1 LQTGIL
7 NFQWSENDQSIVFPN
22 VADSYQN
29 VDCRA
34 YNYIILILQY
44 MKPRLLIAAAHSGAG
59 KTTVTLGLLRALQKK
74 GHKVQPFKCG
84 PDYID
89 PMHHRI
95 ASGNDSINLDRFM
108 MSDEHIRQLYHQYG
122 ATADVCIT
130 EGVMGLFDGS
140 RKMEGSSADIARL
153 LQMPVLLVLNAKAM
167 AYSAA
172 AILYGLK
179 NFCSDIRIAG
189 VIFNFVES
197 SSHYRFLQ
205 EACEDVGVQSFGYL
219 PSNDALHIK
228 SRHLGL
234 DILSPT
240 QMHAAIAAAA
250 DHIEKHIDIDALL
263 NGAGIDLPTAVNAL
277 PSSPNADPARK
288 NILVAQDAAFNFIY
302 PENIRALK
310 QFGTVG
316 YFSPLEDAHLPNA
329 DLIYLP
335 GGYPELFL
343 EKLSANAGMIQQM
356 QTHYVNGGKI
366 LAECGGM
373 MYLGKYIADENGTSW
388 PMTGILD
395 LATSMQYR
403 KLSLG
408 YRTIMSGQH
417 PVKGHEF
424 HYSQFSDEGTNLT
437 GVNIPVYN
445 ARNELTASRIFY
457 NRQVFASYIHL
468 YWAEHP
474 AIIADLLN
482 EH

>member
-1 LQTGIL
+1 
-7 NFQWSENDQSIVFPN
+7 
-22 VADSYQN
+22 
-29 VDCRA
+29 
-34 YNYIILILQY
+34 
-44 MKPRLLIAAAHSGAG
+44 MKPRFLIAAAHSGAG
-59 KTTVTLGLLRALQKK
+59 KTTVTLGLLSALQKK
-74 GHKVQPFKCG
+74 GYKVQPFKCG

-108 MSDEHIRQLYHQYG
+108 MSDEHIQQLYHQYG

-197 SSHYRFLQ
+197 NSHYRFLQ

-240 QMHAAIAAAA
+240 HMHAAIAAAA

-263 NGAGIDLPTAVNAL
+263 EYARVDSPAAGNAL
-277 PSSPNADPARK
+277 PSSLKSNSAHK

-302 PENIRALK
+302 PQNIRALQ
-310 QFGTVG
+310 QFGTVR
-316 YFSPLEDAHLPNA
+316 YFSPLEDMHLPDA
-329 DLIYLP
+329 DLVYLP
-335 GGYPELFL
+335 GGYPELHL
-343 EKLSANAGMIQQM
+343 EKLSANTAMIQHL
-356 QTHYVNGGKI
+356 QTWFANGGRI
-366 LAECGGM
+366 IAECGGM
-373 MYLGKYIADENGTSW
+373 MYLGKYIADENGTRW

-395 LATSMQYR
+395 LGTSMQHA

-408 YRTIMSGQH
+408 YRTIMTGPQ

-424 HYSQFSDEGTNLT
+424 HYSQFSDAGTNISE
-437 GVNIPVYN
+437 VPIPVYN
-445 ARNELTASRIFY
+445 ARNEPTASRIFY
-457 NRQVFASYIHL
+457 NRQLFASYIHL

-474 AIIADLLN
+474 AIIEKLLN
-482 EH
+482 E

>member
-1 LQTGIL
+1 
-7 NFQWSENDQSIVFPN
+7 
-22 VADSYQN
+22 
-29 VDCRA
+29 
-34 YNYIILILQY
+34 
-44 MKPRLLIAAAHSGAG
+44 MKPRLLIAAPHSGAG

-74 GHKVQPFKCG
+74 GYKVQPFKCG

-140 RKMEGSSADIARL
+140 RKMEGSSADLARL
-153 LQMPVLLVLNAKAM
+153 LQLPVLLVLNAKAM

-197 SSHYRFLQ
+197 NSHYRFLQ
-205 EACEDVGVQSFGYL
+205 EACEDAGVQSLGYL
-219 PSNDALHIK
+219 PSNNALHIK

-240 QMHAAIAAAA
+240 DMQGAIAAAA
-250 DHIEKHIDIDALL
+250 DHIEKHIDLDELL
-263 NGAGIDLPTAVNAL
+263 TSASVDIPGPCYE
-277 PSSPNADPARK
+277 PSFELSESSAHK
-288 NILVAQDAAFNFIY
+288 TILVAHDAAFNFIY

-310 QFGTVG
+310 QFGTVR
-316 YFSPLEDAHLPNA
+316 YFSPLNDVHLPDA

-335 GGYPELFL
+335 GGYPELHL
-343 EKLSANAGMIQQM
+343 EKLSANTAMIQQL
-356 QTHYVNGGKI
+356 QTHYANGGKM

-373 MYLGKYIADENGTSW
+373 MYLGKYITDENGTRW

-395 LATSMQYR
+395 LATSMQHP

-408 YRTIMSGQH
+408 YRTIMTGTQ

-424 HYSQFSDEGTNLT
+424 HYSQFSDAGSNNTDET
-437 GVNIPVYN
+437 IPVCN
-445 ARNELTASRIFY
+445 ARNEPTTSRIFH
-457 NRQVFASYIHL
+457 NRQLFASYIHL
-468 YWAEHP
+468 YWAERP
-474 AIIADLLN
+474 DIIAGLLN
-482 EH
+482 AGV

>member
-1 LQTGIL
+1 
-7 NFQWSENDQSIVFPN
+7 
-22 VADSYQN
+22 
-29 VDCRA
+29 
-34 YNYIILILQY
+34 
-44 MKPRLLIAAAHSGAG
+44 MKPRLLIAAPHSGAG
-59 KTTVTLGLLRALQKK
+59 KTTITLGLLRALHKK
-74 GHKVQPFKCG
+74 GYTVQPFKCG

-89 PMHHRI
+89 PLLHRI
-95 ASGNDSINLDRFM
+95 AAGNDSINLDRFM

-122 ATADVCIT
+122 APADVCIA

-179 NFCSDIRIAG
+179 NFCPDIRIAG

-197 SSHYRFLQ
+197 NSHYRFLQ
-205 EACEDVGVQSFGYL
+205 EACEDAGVRSFGYL

-240 QMHAAIAAAA
+240 HMHAAIAAAA
-250 DHIEKHIDIDALL
+250 DHIEKHLDIDALL
-263 NGAGIDLPTAVNAL
+263 NGAGIDLPGAEDTL
-277 PSSPNADPARK
+277 PSSRNEGFAHK

-302 PENIRALK
+302 RENIRALE
-310 QFGTVG
+310 QFGTVQ
-316 YFSPLEDAHLPNA
+316 YFSPLSAIQLPKA

-335 GGYPELFL
+335 GGYPELHL
-343 EKLSANAGMIQQM
+343 EKLSANTAMLQQM
-356 QTHYVNGGKI
+356 QTHYANGGKI

-373 MYLGKYIADENGTSW
+373 MYLGKYITDEKGMRW
-388 PMTGILD
+388 PMAGILD
-395 LATSMQYR
+395 LATSMQHP

-408 YRTIMSGQH
+408 YRTIMTGGQ

-424 HYSQFSDEGTNLT
+424 HYSQFSDAGTNIT
-437 GVNIPVYN
+437 DVNIPVYN
-445 ARNELTASRIFY
+445 ARNEPTASRIFY
-457 NRQVFASYIHL
+457 NRQLFASYIHL

-474 AIIADLLN
+474 AIIADLLKRD
-482 EH
+482 